1 MSRTKTEE
9 HRRLFVAAPDIAD
22 GDAVG
27 NHCLGI
33 GKAGQRLGYEVKF
46 FARSHKTDQ
55 AKVHPIEELPALA
68 RPEDCLFLSYSIY
81 EPILLDLLNCQAW
94 KVAYFNGVTPAELL
108 EPYDRITADLC
119 RAAINQ
125 LGQLDRCDRML
136 SNSQLSASVLKRH
149 GVSKPVTI
157 IPPFT
162 QDIRLV
168 VPTRPSPVKKAWNAN
183 QDRLANLLMVGRVVP
198 HKSIEEAIEA
208 VGLLIRSGIQAQ
220 LEIVGSTPCT
230 EYLRS
235 LKALVNR
242 NSLQTAIKF
251 LGHLSEEEKSNCYQR
266 ADIFIQCS
274 RHEGFCVPLF
284 EAMHCGLPMVVSP
297 ETAAT
302 GTTDDSIHKVAQGA
316 AELRDCIADFL
327 SFPED
332 WKSRVDSEI
341 QRARDLLDS
350 VKDINLKPLFSREAN
365 PAKNS

>member
-94 KVAYFNGVTPAELL
+94 KVAYFHGVTPAELL

-125 LGQLDRCDRML
+125 LGQLNRCDRML

-168 VPTRPSPVKKAWNAN
+168 VPTRPSSVKKAWNAN
-183 QDRLANLLMVGRVVP
+183 QDQFPNLLMVGRVVP
-198 HKSIEEAIEA
+198 HKNIEEAIEA
-208 VGLLIRSGIQAQ
+208 VGLLIRSGIQVQ

-242 NSLQTAIKF
+242 NSLQTAVKF
-251 LGHLSEEEKSNCYQR
+251 LGYLSEEEKSNCYQR

-274 RHEGFCVPLF
+274 QHEGFCVPLF
-284 EAMHCGLPMVVSP
+284 EAMQCGLPLLLSP
-297 ETAAT
+297 EAAAT
-302 GTTDDSIHKVAQGA
+302 GTADSSIHIIAKGA
-316 AELRDCIADFL
+316 PTLRDRIAELL
-327 SFPED
+327 SNPEE
-332 WKSRVDSEI
+332 WTLRSERGI
-341 QRARDLLDS
+341 QRARDLFELVVDR
-350 VKDINLKPLFSREAN
+350 NLKPLFSR
-365 PAKNS
+365 